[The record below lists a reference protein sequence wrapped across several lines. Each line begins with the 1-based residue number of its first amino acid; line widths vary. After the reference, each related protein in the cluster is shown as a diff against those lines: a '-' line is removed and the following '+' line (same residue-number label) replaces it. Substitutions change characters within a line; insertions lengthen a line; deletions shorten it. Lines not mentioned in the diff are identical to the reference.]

1 MKYALPPLQSIEF
14 LVLCLLSLKSVCI
27 SMFNMPGGV
36 KLLMEDVSFQAYIEI
51 FNKIEEVNI
60 AALVVSSITIIVLAI
75 NNEFLK
81 VSA

>member
-1 MKYALPPLQSIEF
+1 ML
-14 LVLCLLSLKSVCI
+14 
-27 SMFNMPGGV
+27 GDV
-36 KLLMEDVSFQAYIEI
+36 KLLMEHISFQAYIEV

-81 VSA
+81 VSAKGVSLFMCMNQGSNQHCGPFWFHKEDS

>member
-1 MKYALPPLQSIEF
+1 
-14 LVLCLLSLKSVCI
+14 
-27 SMFNMPGGV
+27 
-36 KLLMEDVSFQAYIEI
+36 MEHVSFQVYIEI

-81 VSA
+81 VRAMLGFSVHMQESGQPLTLRPIPVS

>member
-1 MKYALPPLQSIEF
+1 
-14 LVLCLLSLKSVCI
+14 
-27 SMFNMPGGV
+27 MFNMPEDV
-36 KLLMEDVSFQAYIEI
+36 KLLMEHVSFQAYIEI

-81 VSA
+81 VSAKRVFFVHVLESRLPSTLRSIPIS

>member
-1 MKYALPPLQSIEF
+1 ML
-14 LVLCLLSLKSVCI
+14 
-27 SMFNMPGGV
+27 NMPGDV

-81 VSA
+81 VSAKGGFHCACS

>member
-1 MKYALPPLQSIEF
+1 
-14 LVLCLLSLKSVCI
+14 
-27 SMFNMPGGV
+27 MFNTPGDV

-81 VSA
+81 VSAKGGFSVHVHESGKPSTLRYIPVS